1 MSVSEYEKKFSELVR
16 LVPYIQADEV
26 LKCKRFLLGLQH
38 RIRVHLSV
46 VSQNRFG
53 DLVKAALR
61 VEQSTTAM
69 YQSRQESKRSASGAS
84 QQSSRQYS
92 KKRNKGRGYR
102 GRGSRRGVASSQ
114 GSVLSPPAP
123 GGGRSS
129 GLSFPLCSTCQRRH
143 LGECRMNMTGCFH
156 CGQEGHFIRNCPQ
169 LVAAETSEIGT
180 IASTL
185 GISGPSQ
192 AGRGGSGRGGSTTT
206 GRGRGRGAGGRGST
220 PIGQIQSG
228 IRTQARVFSVTQQEA
243 DASPDV
249 ITGMISVYDHDAYA
263 LVNPGATHSFISV
276 PFTKRH
282 QIESHPI
289 DGRMVVS
296 VPNGDIMI
304 SERIVP
310 GSRLVIQNK
319 DFSA

>member
-1 MSVSEYEKKFSELVR
+1 MHF
-16 LVPYIQADEV
+16 
-26 LKCKRFLLGLQH
+26 
-38 RIRVHLSV
+38 SV
-46 VSQNRFG
+46 VLQNRFG
-53 DLVKAALR
+53 DLVEAALK
-61 VEQSTTAM
+61 VEQSTTTM

-84 QQSSRQYS
+84 QQSSGQYS

-102 GRGSRRGVASSQ
+102 GRGAGRGTISSQ
-114 GSVLSPPAP
+114 GSVRSPAAP

-129 GLSFPLCSTCQRRH
+129 GLSFPLCPTCQRRH
-143 LGECRMNMTGCFH
+143 LGECMMNMTRFFH
-156 CGQEGHFIRNCPQ
+156 YGQEGHFIRNCPQ
-169 LVAAETSEIGT
+169 LVAAETSKIGT
-180 IASTL
+180 VASTP

-192 AGRGGSGRGGSTTT
+192 AGRGGSSRDGSTTT
-206 GRGRGRGAGGRGST
+206 GRGRGRGSGGRGST

-263 LVNPGATHSFISV
+263 LVDPGATHSFISV
-276 PFTKRH
+276 PFTERH
-282 QIESHPI
+282 QIESQPI

-310 GSRLVIQNK
+310 GSRLVI
-319 DFSA
+319 